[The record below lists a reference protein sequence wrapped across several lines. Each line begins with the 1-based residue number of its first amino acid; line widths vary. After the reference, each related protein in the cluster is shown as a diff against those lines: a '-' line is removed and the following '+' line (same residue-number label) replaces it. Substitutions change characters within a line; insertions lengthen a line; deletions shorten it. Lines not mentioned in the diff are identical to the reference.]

1 MEQPASDNP
10 MDGTIDA
17 DVGAAADRDS
27 DDAMAADD
35 PPPTPKRRIAK
46 PGERRLQILQT
57 LASMLEHPK
66 GERITTAALAKKLDV
81 SEAALYRHFASK
93 AQMFEGLIA
102 FIEETVFGLINQIAA
117 NEEDGLK
124 QARSIILMLLN
135 FAETNRGMTRV
146 LIGDALVIE
155 DERLTVR
162 MNQMMDRIEASLRQS
177 LKIAA
182 AQAAG
187 GDANPAH
194 AAIDP
199 HVAERANLIVAAI
212 IGRWSRFAKSGFR
225 KLPKE
230 YAETQAML
238 LLV

>member
-1 MEQPASDNP
+1 MTQELTTD
-10 MDGTIDA
+10 
-17 DVGAAADRDS
+17 
-27 DDAMAADD
+27 AADD
-35 PPPTPKRRIAK
+35 EIVATPKRKIAK

-66 GERITTAALAKKLDV
+66 GERVTTAALAKQLDV

-93 AQMFEGLIA
+93 AQMFEGLIG
-102 FIEETVFGLINQIAA
+102 FIEETVFGLINQITTS
-117 NEEDGLK
+117 EEDGLK
-124 QARSIILMLLN
+124 QAHRIILMLLD
-135 FAETNRGMTRV
+135 FAQTNRGMTRV

-162 MNQMMDRIEASLRQS
+162 MNQLMDRIEASLRQS
-177 LKIAA
+177 LKVAA
-182 AQAAG
+182 AQDAQRRTERGDVAAAS
-187 GDANPAH
+187 D
-194 AAIDP
+194 DRY
-199 HVAERANLIVAAI
+199 VAERANLIVAAV
-212 IGRWSRFAKSGFR
+212 IGRWQRFAKSGFR

>member
-1 MEQPASDNP
+1 MNDTVDQTETGDDTP
-10 MDGTIDA
+10 
-17 DVGAAADRDS
+17 VAAA
-27 DDAMAADD
+27 A
-35 PPPTPKRRIAK
+35 PTPKRRIAK

-66 GERITTAALAKKLDV
+66 GERITTAALAKQLDV

-93 AQMFEGLIA
+93 AQMFEGLIT
-102 FIEETVFGLINQIAA
+102 FIEETVFGLINQITAS
-117 NEEDGLK
+117 EEDGLK
-124 QARSIILMLLN
+124 QARRIILMLLN

-162 MNQMMDRIEASLRQS
+162 MNQLMDRIEASIRQC
-177 LKIAA
+177 LKVAVA
-182 AQAAG
+182 EHQAEG
-187 GDANPAH
+187 GTTPYDAYVN
-194 AAIDP
+194 
-199 HVAERANLIVAAI
+199 ERANLIVAAI
-212 IGRWSRFAKSGFR
+212 IGRWSRFAKSGFK

>member
-1 MEQPASDNP
+1 
-10 MDGTIDA
+10 MDAIPDS
-17 DVGAAADRDS
+17 AAAPQTAVD
-27 DDAMAADD
+27 DDAIQRK
-35 PPPTPKRRIAK
+35 PPRKVAR
-46 PGERRLQILQT
+46 PGERKLQILQT
-57 LASMLEHPK
+57 LATMLEHPK
-66 GERITTAALAKKLDV
+66 GERITTAALAKQLDV

-102 FIEETVFGLINQIAA
+102 FIEETVFGLINQIMSS
-117 NEEDGLK
+117 EEDGLK
-124 QARSIILMLLN
+124 QARRIILMLLN

-162 MNQMMDRIEASLRQS
+162 MNQMMDRIEASLKQC
-177 LKIAA
+177 LKVAA
-182 AQAAG
+182 AQAA
-187 GDANPAH
+187 ANG
-194 AAIDP
+194 AATDGEATERY
-199 HVAERANLIVAAI
+199 VTERANLIVAAV
-212 IGRWSRFAKSGFR
+212 IGRWSRFAKSGFK